1 MGLYDYRNYSDA
13 EVIDRLVIA
22 KQLASY
28 TSVPAILDLPTAG
41 IVQDA
46 EALFGVG
53 TLAGNDID
61 LSLPAGWR
69 EVGIAELGLDPE
81 LLDSQGFIKFMSPLT
96 GWTETG
102 PQLKVL
108 AQTDAAGHIIG
119 LTISFAGTNSL
130 VDVLDYLQLNADALV
145 PNMAPVLTAVRD
157 LALAHGL
164 DGTDVTITGYSLG
177 GGMTNIMSRH
187 ADTLIDGFFASSDY
201 FGFAAPVI
209 HEDDRILNVGFE
221 NDVVHRATGDAASFW
236 GALTQADPL
245 LSNADGGYATSTDNF
260 VLFDTAYA
268 AADLTL
274 AVDSLLN
281 PFSWWAHIDGVI
293 SDAMQRAGH
302 STFYPLMHQ
311 DSTIVV
317 SGLNAALRDLVWVGD
332 KSAPTSDHFG
342 SPAFIIGTTFDDK
355 LMDGAANDWLEGLG
369 GDDIIRVST
378 GLNVVDAGA
387 GYDMLRLTGN
397 PGDHAVYRLNDGSL
411 AFASDGGL
419 TLAHGIEDVE
429 FVSTNLLGFET
440 VLSYQIG
447 SGGLTDERWWLLWG
461 KQDLAYQSAVQGG
474 AGADTLGG
482 RTVFGHGGADTI
494 TGTSAANLLH
504 GGAGADVIRSG
515 AGADRIY
522 GGNDTDILF
531 ADSTGDR
538 LNGGHG
544 DDVFVFDARL
554 AGIVRVEDFNTA
566 SGDADLLQFLNGSA
580 GTALASARGLGGDT
594 VITHGR
600 MIIILDDTD
609 PTSLSA
615 DNLLLV

>member
-81 LLDSQGFIKFMSPLT
+81 LLDLQGFIKFMSPLT

-145 PNMAPVLTAVRD
+145 PSMAPVLTAVRD

-201 FGFAAPVI
+201 IGFAAPVI

-221 NDVVHRATGDAASFW
+221 NDVVHRATGDATSFW
-236 GALTQADPL
+236 G
-245 LSNADGGYATSTDNF
+245 
-260 VLFDTAYA
+260 
-268 AADLTL
+268 
-274 AVDSLLN
+274 
-281 PFSWWAHIDGVI
+281 
-293 SDAMQRAGH
+293 R
-302 STFYPLMHQ
+302 
-311 DSTIVV
+311 
-317 SGLNAALRDLVWVGD
+317 
-332 KSAPTSDHFG
+332 
-342 SPAFIIGTTFDDK
+342 
-355 LMDGAANDWLEGLG
+355 
-369 GDDIIRVST
+369 
-378 GLNVVDAGA
+378 
-387 GYDMLRLTGN
+387 
-397 PGDHAVYRLNDGSL
+397 
-411 AFASDGGL
+411 
-419 TLAHGIEDVE
+419 
-429 FVSTNLLGFET
+429 
-440 VLSYQIG
+440 
-447 SGGLTDERWWLLWG
+447 
-461 KQDLAYQSAVQGG
+461 
-474 AGADTLGG
+474 
-482 RTVFGHGGADTI
+482 
-494 TGTSAANLLH
+494 
-504 GGAGADVIRSG
+504 
-515 AGADRIY
+515 
-522 GGNDTDILF
+522 
-531 ADSTGDR
+531 
-538 LNGGHG
+538 
-544 DDVFVFDARL
+544 
-554 AGIVRVEDFNTA
+554 
-566 SGDADLLQFLNGSA
+566 
-580 GTALASARGLGGDT
+580 
-594 VITHGR
+594 
-600 MIIILDDTD
+600 
-609 PTSLSA
+609 
-615 DNLLLV
+615 